1 MDKKISFCVLI
12 PAYNE
17 QNYIGQLLEDVKKYA
32 DNILVVDDGSSDG
45 TLAVV
50 KKAGVDYI
58 EHKVNKGK
66 GASLSDGYRYVIE
79 KNYDYVLVMDG
90 DGQHAPDDIS
100 KFLKAVTQTSADI
113 ILGNRMENTKDM
125 PWLRFFTNRFM
136 SWLISKIAGQSIY
149 DSQCGFRLI
158 SIQVLKNV
166 KVESENFDA
175 ESEFL
180 IRASHAGCKIAS
192 VGIKTIYGEQES
204 KINKV
209 RDTIRFFKLLV
220 RLSKEKK

>member
-17 QNYIGQLLEDVKKYA
+17 QNHIGQLLDDVKKYA
-32 DNILVVDDGSSDG
+32 DDILVVDDGSSDD

-66 GASLSDGYRYVIE
+66 GASLSDGYRYVID

-90 DGQHAPDDIS
+90 DAQHSPDDIAGFI
-100 KFLKAVTQTSADI
+100 KTAEETSVDI
-113 ILGNRMENTKDM
+113 ILGNRMESTKDM

-136 SWLISKIAGQSIY
+136 SWLISKIAGQPIY

-166 KVESENFDA
+166 EVESQNYDA
-175 ESEFL
+175 ESELL
-180 IRASHAGCKIAS
+180 IKASRAGYKIAS

-204 KINKV
+204 KIHKV

>member
-17 QNYIGQLLEDVKKYA
+17 QNHIGQLLDDVKKYA
-32 DNILVVDDGSSDG
+32 DDILVVDDGSSDD

-50 KKAGVDYI
+50 KKAGVEYI

-66 GASLSDGYRYVIE
+66 GASLSDGYRYVID

-90 DGQHAPDDIS
+90 DAQHAPDDIAGFI
-100 KFLKAVTQTSADI
+100 KTAEETSVDI
-113 ILGNRMENTKDM
+113 ILGNRMESTKDM

-136 SWLISKIAGQSIY
+136 SWLISKVAGQSIY

-158 SIQVLKNV
+158 SIQVLKNIE
-166 KVESENFDA
+166 VESQNYDA

-180 IRASHAGCKIAS
+180 IKASRAGYKISS
-192 VGIKTIYGEQES
+192 VGIKTIYAGQES
-204 KINKV
+204 KIHKV
-209 RDTIRFFKLLV
+209 RDTIRFFKLLA